1 MCKFPGF
8 FPCVCPTFFAAKNAF
23 VNWVSVLAPGC
34 GYFGLLGYTLL
45 GTLVMRSRFH
55 LHDAAAS
62 QKLVDDLNA
71 GIISTQPNS
80 RDASPC
86 SNCATTVTLNSSEFS
101 DRMAEFDET
110 FEPTTPLSSSDDS
123 RWYYT
128 IVHEHLL
135 QQFVI
140 TRFTVKCEACLTL
153 MKQNSTMQWRS
164 VTV

>member
-1 MCKFPGF
+1 MSPIKCANSLAF
-8 FPCVCPTFFAAKNAF
+8 FHACVRHFLQLKMHLLTE
-23 VNWVSVLAPGC
+23 WVYVLAPGC

-110 FEPTTPLSSSDDS
+110 FEPTTPLSSSDNS
-123 RWYYT
+123 R
-128 IVHEHLL
+128 
-135 QQFVI
+135 
-140 TRFTVKCEACLTL
+140 
-153 MKQNSTMQWRS
+153 
-164 VTV
+164 